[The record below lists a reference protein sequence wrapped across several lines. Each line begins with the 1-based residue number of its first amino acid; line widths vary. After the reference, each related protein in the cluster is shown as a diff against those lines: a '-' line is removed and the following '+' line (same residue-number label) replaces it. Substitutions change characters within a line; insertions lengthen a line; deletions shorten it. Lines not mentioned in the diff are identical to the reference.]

1 MKNIIQRNA
10 SNVPHVLTILFPVI
24 GSRNNSERLFPTN
37 VQAIIAGIQTIN
49 VTIMIAIMP
58 IIPPPKGSI
67 N

>member
-24 GSRNNSERLFPTN
+24 GSKNNSERLFPIN
-37 VQAIIAGIQTIN
+37 VQVIIAGIQTIN
-49 VTIMIAIMP
+49 VIIMIVIMP
-58 IIPPPKGSI
+58 IFPPPKGSM